1 MKMFAWQVR
10 VASQKMST
18 RFPVSFLLFISSYH
32 PLYYAISPFLSVP
45 CILFFCL
52 CSLDCFLDVME
63 AGAEK
68 RNHDALIG
76 WSAVKGWL
84 NTSTTAG
91 RVDAS
96 LVKHFRV
103 GSAPLFSSSD
113 VYKPDQRPRLGI
125 GVKITSSA
133 PEDAVLMLTLKQK
146 KRLAKSTDFVRG
158 RNILRSYT
166 QASRILQIWRTSK
179 GSKPYC
185 MLWVEPCYDI
195 SECCVSNQLMH
206 VDVNHTI
213 VLHVL
218 GLFMMFD
225 PYAYD
230 VLMMTGSNQ
239 STLRLW
245 CTERFVV
252 WTWRSFGCARHVQ
265 ICKRSRYSTHGRCE
279 MFIGS

>member
-1 MKMFAWQVR
+1 
-10 VASQKMST
+10 MST

-166 QASRILQIWRTSK
+166 QASRILQI
-179 GSKPYC
+179 
-185 MLWVEPCYDI
+185 
-195 SECCVSNQLMH
+195 
-206 VDVNHTI
+206 
-213 VLHVL
+213 
-218 GLFMMFD
+218 
-225 PYAYD
+225 
-230 VLMMTGSNQ
+230 
-239 STLRLW
+239 
-245 CTERFVV
+245 
-252 WTWRSFGCARHVQ
+252 
-265 ICKRSRYSTHGRCE
+265 
-279 MFIGS
+279 